1 MSPPSAI
8 LIFITLLKFTCNK
21 NEAFI
26 MSQQAL
32 WISVSPTLKR
42 FHRPLQTYLSR
53 QLTVQEWA
61 YEQAEDEPCSL
72 DIPLT
77 LLHDYL
83 KNAPQPVH
91 LVGHSTGGVVAF
103 LYAAHYPERV
113 QSLTLLGVGVNPLID
128 WHAHYYTYRQ
138 LLSAC
143 SQSIVLAQM
152 VRALFGMQDQ
162 NRTKGFVNLLA
173 GDLQTTPSPHSLMSR
188 SRLQAQ
194 SITPPL
200 LVCGSQDDVIVD
212 PNALHGW
219 QHYFKPEDRSWECA
233 SGHHFFHYYYPQP
246 VGDALLNFWDSLDS
260 KNSAIKQAAQIDK

>member
-1 MSPPSAI
+1 
-8 LIFITLLKFTCNK
+8 
-21 NEAFI
+21 

-53 QLTVQEWA
+53 QLTLQEWA
-61 YEQAEDEPCSL
+61 YQQAEDEPCTL

-83 KNAPQPVH
+83 KSSSHRVH
-91 LVGHSTGGVVAF
+91 LLGHSTGGVVAF
-103 LYAAHYPERV
+103 LYALHYPERV

-143 SQSIVLAQM
+143 SQEIVLAQM
-152 VRALFGMQDQ
+152 VRALFGGQDQ
-162 NRTKGFVNLLA
+162 KRTKGFVNLLA
-173 GDLQTTPSPHSLMSR
+173 GDLQATPSPHSLMQR
-188 SRLQAQ
+188 SRLQAETI
-194 SITPPL
+194 SSPL

-212 PNALHGW
+212 PNALNGW
-219 QHYFKPEDRSWECA
+219 KNYFKPTDRTWDYPT
-233 SGHHFFHYYYPQP
+233 GHHFFHYYHPQP
-246 VGDALLNFWDSLDS
+246 VGDAILDFWQSVAS
-260 KNSAIKQAAQIDK
+260 NSSAIEETVKID

>member
-1 MSPPSAI
+1 
-8 LIFITLLKFTCNK
+8 
-21 NEAFI
+21 

-53 QLTVQEWA
+53 QLIVQEWA
-61 YEQAEDEPCSL
+61 YQQEEDEPCTL
-72 DIPLT
+72 DIPVT

-83 KNAPQPVH
+83 KCSTQPVH

-103 LYAAHYPERV
+103 LYALHYPERV
-113 QSLTLLGVGVNPLID
+113 KSLTLLGVGVNPLID

-143 SQSIVLAQM
+143 SQNIVLAQM
-152 VRALFGMQDQ
+152 VRALFGSQDQ
-162 NRTKGFVNLLA
+162 NRTKGFVKLLA

-194 SITPPL
+194 TVSSPL
-200 LVCGSQDDVIVD
+200 FVCGSQDDVIVD

-219 QHYFKPEDRSWECA
+219 KNYFKPEDRSWECA
-233 SGHHFFHYYYPQP
+233 SGHHFFHYYHPQP
-246 VGDALLNFWDSLDS
+246 VGNAILNFWESLES
-260 KNSAIKQAAQIDK
+260 KKRVMEETVKIDQRSQQPPSVEEGVIFDN